1 MLPLYLLGVIQ
12 MFGKKKDKEKKIV
25 VKLYMEKAQVYSGC
39 FDIDYGET
47 EDFNTF
53 HLKTETE
60 TVKEYMPRLR
70 EEFGTEYVDYQ
81 SLDPRNILLLPD
93 VFKYKIKGKEPL
105 WVIQRPNG
113 EVYKIFRGMPPY
125 EELRDAIRQLL
136 IEEGFLNEEQDSDKR

>member
-1 MLPLYLLGVIQ
+1 
-12 MFGKKKDKEKKIV
+12 MFGKKKDKKNKIT

-70 EEFGTEYVDYQ
+70 EEFGTEHIDYQ
-81 SLDPRNILLLPD
+81 SLDPRNILFLPD

-105 WVIQRPNG
+105 WIIQRSNG
-113 EVYKIFRGMPPY
+113 EVYKVFRGMPPY
-125 EELRDAIRQLL
+125 EELRDTIKRLL
-136 IEEGFLNEEQDSDKR
+136 IEEGFFVEDGEKEDK

>member
-1 MLPLYLLGVIQ
+1 
-12 MFGKKKDKEKKIV
+12 MFGKKKDGKKVI

-47 EDFNTF
+47 EDFATF

-60 TVKEYMPRLR
+60 TAKDYMPRLR
-70 EEFGTEYVDYQ
+70 EEFGSELVDLQ

-93 VFKYKIKGKEPL
+93 VFKFKIKGKEPL

-125 EELRDAIRQLL
+125 EELRDTIKQLL
-136 IEEGFLNEEQDSDKR
+136 IEEGLIEG